1 MPLQKLQFRPGVI
14 RDVPAYTNTGGW
26 YDCNLVRFKNG
37 FPQPVG
43 GWQRFSDSQFEGT
56 CRDLITWVS
65 LSGKNYIGI
74 GTNKKYYL
82 EEGGALT
89 DITPVREI
97 ATLTNPFTATNGSTT
112 LTVADTNHGC
122 DVGDYVTFSGATGL
136 GGNITAAILNN
147 EYEITSIVNAN
158 SYTVTMPVAANASD
172 TGNGGS
178 VTAAYQITIGLDTQV
193 GGTGWGAGLWGGAS
207 NPFSTTTL
215 GSSPIATNT
224 ATNVS
229 SPNVRTTLTITQ
241 SLHGLS
247 NGDSVVISGATSV
260 GGVTST
266 FINGAFEI
274 SGVSTNTYDI
284 VVNTNATSTTT
295 GGGSAVVV
303 QAFKA
308 SQGVGWGEASTIS
321 VGNSLRLWSSDN
333 FGQDLIFCVRDGG
346 IYYWSPTLGANT
358 RGIALN
364 DATLTTDPACPT
376 IGTLVRTSDQERHLI
391 VFGGNNYFNN
401 DGSINNSQDPLLIKW
416 SDQENFTVWT
426 PSATNSAGDLRIGTG
441 TKIVHA
447 VETKREILVWT
458 DVALYSMQYLG
469 PPYTYGINQIAS
481 NTTVLGFNSFAN
493 VDDTVFWMGN
503 GKFYIYDG
511 RTSELPCPL
520 QKHVFENFN
529 YSQSDKL
536 HAAVNSKFNE
546 VTWFYP
552 SSNSFENDVYIT
564 FNYAEKAWTYGTIAR
579 TAWVDSGSE
588 KYPIGAGVDNYLYN
602 HELGT
607 DDGSTNPPTAL
618 STFIESSPIEIGS
631 GDQFAFI
638 RRIIPDIGFY
648 ESTSESPTVTMTLKT
663 QNYPG
668 ANYQNTSNSS
678 ISQVATIPVEQF
690 TDQAFVRLRGRQVIF
705 GISSDQVGT
714 FWTLGTPR
722 IEIQPDGKR

>member
-43 GWQRFSDSQFEGT
+43 GWQRFSDSQFDGT
-56 CRDLITWVS
+56 CRDLITWVA
-65 LSGKNYIGI
+65 LSGTDYIGL
-74 GTNKKYYL
+74 GTTTKYYL
-82 EEGGALT
+82 ESGGSLV
-89 DITPVREI
+89 DITPLRET

-112 LTVADTNHGC
+112 LTVADTGHGC
-122 DVGDYVTFSGATGL
+122 DIGDYVTFSGATSL
-136 GGNITAAILNN
+136 GGNITAAVLNK
-147 EYEITSIVNAN
+147 EYQVASVINAN
-158 SYTVTMPVAANASD
+158 SYTVTMAVAANASD

-178 VTAAYQITIGLDTQV
+178 VTAAYQINIGLDTQV
-193 GGTGWGAGLWGGAS
+193 GGTGWGAGTWGTG
-207 NPFSTTTL
+207 TW
-215 GSSPIATNT
+215 GT
-224 ATNVS
+224 A
-229 SPNVRTTLTITQ
+229 R
-241 SLHGLS
+241 
-247 NGDSVVISGATSV
+247 
-260 GGVTST
+260 
-266 FINGAFEI
+266 
-274 SGVSTNTYDI
+274 
-284 VVNTNATSTTT
+284 
-295 GGGSAVVV
+295 
-303 QAFKA
+303 
-308 SQGVGWGEASTIS
+308 TIS
-321 VGNSLRLWSSDN
+321 VGSSLRLWSSDN
-333 FGQDLIFCVRDGG
+333 FGQDLIFCIRDGG
-346 IYYWSPTLGANT
+346 IYYWSPTLGSSA

-364 DATLTTDPACPT
+364 SPTLTSDPACPT

-401 DGSINNSQDPLLIKW
+401 DGSINNAQDPLLIKW
-416 SDQENFTVWT
+416 SDQEDFTVWT
-426 PSATNSAGDLRIGTG
+426 PSATNSAGDLRIGAG
-441 TKIVHA
+441 TEIVHA

-481 NTTVLGFNSFAN
+481 NTTILGFNSFAN

-552 SSNSFENDVYIT
+552 SANSDENDVYVT
-564 FNYAEKAWTYGTIAR
+564 FNYAEKAWTYGTLAR
-579 TAWVDSGSE
+579 TAWVDSGSNE
-588 KYPIGAGVDNYLYN
+588 YPIGAGPDRYLYN

-648 ESTSESPTVTMTLKT
+648 ESTSTSPTVTMTLKT
-663 QNYPG
+663 QNFPG
-668 ANYQNTSNSS
+668 ASYQNTSNSS
-678 ISQVATIPVEQF
+678 INQVATIPVEQF